1 MHRFICST
9 ARQTCTGVFIL
20 VSRYDGFSWT
30 NFKTFK
36 FICPI
41 FYVYF
46 SHIWIQDGSH
56 RIHIFHSRSDW
67 MTGKWPA
74 WLNWSPNTTFH
85 DFCKV
90 LAPWHWKMEP
100 NPCRFHPG
108 AIYYPVVLCVFQS
121 FCLRF
126 WIVMDRFSFFNIDL
140 QVLNINILKLLQ
152 LILLPHQHSQLP
164 LPSCHWLLRFRWNH

>member
-20 VSRYDGFSWT
+20 VSRYEGFSWT

-46 SHIWIQDGSH
+46 SHTWIQDGSH

-100 NPCRFHPG
+100 NLWPNIALFEWPENRNIFGVPLQISPRCHILS
-108 AIYYPVVLCVFQS
+108 AVVLCVFES
-121 FCLRF
+121 FCL
-126 WIVMDRFSFFNIDL
+126 L
-140 QVLNINILKLLQ
+140 LN
-152 LILLPHQHSQLP
+152 SYG
-164 LPSCHWLLRFRWNH
+164 